1 MPAPSSAPTAT
12 PAPSLDVPHTDE
24 IAVAYLQLSQAL
36 GAKQQSDDALN
47 VDALV
52 SAARRANDAGKVL
65 AEAVQKTSQ
74 AMAGKSIVEQRKA
87 FLDVSNAVLALLDR
101 SAPSAKVAGELYVA
115 HCPMA
120 FSDAG
125 ATWLQKDKL
134 IANPYYA
141 TAMKSCGSV
150 QRTIAARGK

>member
-1 MPAPSSAPTAT
+1 M
-12 PAPSLDVPHTDE
+12 
-24 IAVAYLQLSQAL
+24 
-36 GAKQQSDDALN
+36 
-47 VDALV
+47 
-52 SAARRANDAGKVL
+52 
-65 AEAVQKTSQ
+65 
-74 AMAGKSIVEQRKA
+74 
-87 FLDVSNAVLALLDR
+87 
-101 SAPSAKVAGELYVA
+101 YVA

-150 QRTIAARGK
+150 QRE